1 MQNYRLAFLLI
12 SLMLSSIAA
21 MGQSSKSLEKQF
33 LEIPNPDSCRRN
45 LFVLTQQPHIAG
57 SAEDSDLAVLVNN
70 RFREYG
76 INSEIVTYYVY
87 LPYPK
92 SEELEMTEPEKYTF
106 DLKEKGWAWDK
117 DSFNSNTVLPF
128 NAYSPSGD
136 LTGQIVYVNYGLP
149 EDYAYLEKL
158 GIDTKGKIMLARYGK
173 SFRGIKVKA
182 AEEHGAA
189 GIIIYSDPQDDGYD
203 QGDIYPRGPMRPWDA
218 VQRGS
223 IQDLTI
229 YPGDPLTPGYASTK
243 DAKRIALSDVTDLPH
258 IPCMP
263 ISYGNA
269 EKLLS
274 NLAGA
279 AVPHDW
285 QGGLPFTYHIGP
297 GPTEVNMK
305 IEMDYG
311 IRPIWDVIGT
321 ISGRA
326 HPDQKV
332 IIGNHRDAWV
342 FGAVD
347 PNSGT
352 ASMLEAARG
361 FGELLKTGW
370 KPERTIILCSW
381 DGEEYGLIGSTEW
394 GEENAE
400 ALAKHAVAY
409 VNVDAPV
416 SGTNFGSSTV
426 PSLDKF
432 VMDLTKSIIDPKS
445 QRSVFNAWYIG
456 QNKAYFEKHES
467 VPDTAATTLGRLGS
481 GSDYAV
487 FLDHLGIPSF
497 DFGFGG
503 PYGVYHS
510 ALDNFYWMEHW
521 GDPTFQYHATV
532 AKLLGIAALRLAD
545 DSLLPFRYSDYSRE
559 IEKYIREKEKTASE
573 EANLKSVDF
582 TPTINA
588 AREFDSTAHKADSL
602 LLIRKIND
610 YTQINSYLM
619 EMERAFTEEEGL
631 PQSPWSKHQ
640 IYAPGFYTGYASQ
653 PLPGIS
659 RAVEKKDTK
668 ELDKELKILDGT
680 LERATLI
687 EYKIVKELGE

>member
-1 MQNYRLAFLLI
+1 
-12 SLMLSSIAA
+12 
-21 MGQSSKSLEKQF
+21 
-33 LEIPNPDSCRRN
+33 
-45 LFVLTQQPHIAG
+45 
-57 SAEDSDLAVLVNN
+57 
-70 RFREYG
+70 
-76 INSEIVTYYVY
+76 
-87 LPYPK
+87 
-92 SEELEMTEPEKYTF
+92 
-106 DLKEKGWAWDK
+106 
-117 DSFNSNTVLPF
+117 
-128 NAYSPSGD
+128 
-136 LTGQIVYVNYGLP
+136 
-149 EDYAYLEKL
+149 L
-158 GIDTKGKIMLARYGK
+158 GIDTKGKIALARYGR

-269 EKLLS
+269 ERLLT
-274 NLAGA
+274 NLSGP

-321 ISGRA
+321 ISGRG

-370 KPERTIILCSW
+370 KPERTINFCSW

-432 VMDLTKSIIDPKS
+432 VMDLTRSVTDPKT
-445 QRSVFNAWYIG
+445 QKSVFDAWYIG

-467 VPDTAATTLGRLGS
+467 VPDTAATSLGRLGS
-481 GSDYAV
+481 GSDFSV

-559 IEKYIREKEKTASE
+559 IEKYIKEKEKTASE

-659 RAVEKKDTK
+659 RAVEKKDTQ

-687 EYKIVKELGE
+687 ECKIVKELGE